1 MLTRQLDSK
10 VQLLQN
16 NTNGKMANVMS
27 AQLILTLWVF
37 YVCMCV
43 MFAGADSK
51 TDTVTPENY
60 EAGGGTTVDHGSAL
74 KKHSSK
80 PLHTT
85 DRMGQGKQ
93 GVSSSPSSS
102 FGNNSEVNRD
112 WRSGSSSGDSP
123 VRESSSKRNT
133 SSQGGAAARE
143 LESATSLVG
152 NLLLLLISVV
162 IAGSLF
168 VMLLC
173 FVHKWRE
180 NMSTSRYPRVVYSM
194 LRQSEDEPE
203 DVLGEILINIGL
215 AAPEDARPLTP
226 SSSETSE
233 SPQPSEHEVDI
244 NNLDGSKFTTIPLK
258 SDEVAKRLMAPEPDE
273 SDEVVMVVEASFYSL
288 LYWLFA
294 LVMLFPPDEM
304 VAAGLTIESLLGS
317 WLGSQ
322 MTHFIQYHVRRTALT
337 FMVHTLLL
345 PGYILMLIRTEP
357 WLMEWANTRIHPYT
371 TVVVVVSSLF
381 PLVVTTLMVAN
392 WWRDNW
398 QRHPLSRT
406 LALYT
411 QGNATSPNA
420 WITVASDVN
429 IEFRRV
435 DKFSTKANSV
445 CRVVAT
451 DSWLMKLTA
460 YKVHLIH
467 QRDAVLSLESSIDH
481 QLSQD
486 SSMGTQLLNI
496 RVTSIRDGIASF
508 SLRLSS
514 LEYTGLESKIANP
527 VVNARQIVVVQSLSD
542 RFHQAFLETVNL
554 NPQVTYLD
562 VCCSSRSKSSRILA
576 VFKSSL
582 SNMPFNILPF
592 GCLFDIPQLTLGD
605 TEHIFLF

>member
-1 MLTRQLDSK
+1 
-10 VQLLQN
+10 
-16 NTNGKMANVMS
+16 
-27 AQLILTLWVF
+27 
-37 YVCMCV
+37 
-43 MFAGADSK
+43 
-51 TDTVTPENY
+51 
-60 EAGGGTTVDHGSAL
+60 
-74 KKHSSK
+74 
-80 PLHTT
+80 
-85 DRMGQGKQ
+85 
-93 GVSSSPSSS
+93 
-102 FGNNSEVNRD
+102 
-112 WRSGSSSGDSP
+112 
-123 VRESSSKRNT
+123 
-133 SSQGGAAARE
+133 
-143 LESATSLVG
+143 
-152 NLLLLLISVV
+152 
-162 IAGSLF
+162 
-168 VMLLC
+168 
-173 FVHKWRE
+173 
-180 NMSTSRYPRVVYSM
+180 
-194 LRQSEDEPE
+194 
-203 DVLGEILINIGL
+203 
-215 AAPEDARPLTP
+215 
-226 SSSETSE
+226 
-233 SPQPSEHEVDI
+233 
-244 NNLDGSKFTTIPLK
+244 
-258 SDEVAKRLMAPEPDE
+258 
-273 SDEVVMVVEASFYSL
+273 MVVEASFYSL

-398 QRHPLSRT
+398 QRHPLSHT

-411 QGNATSPNA
+411 QGNAASPNA

-508 SLRLSS
+508 SVRLSS

-527 VVNARQIVVVQSLSD
+527 VVNARQIVVMQSLSD

-562 VCCSSRSKSSRILA
+562 EPPTCIGCMQMVANVKLQHLCGTANSGTGGACVACYCRPMWCVSCLSKWFAARQDQNHPESWLSSKAPCPTCRSTFCLLDVCLISP
-576 VFKSSL
+576 
-582 SNMPFNILPF
+582 N
-592 GCLFDIPQLTLGD
+592 
-605 TEHIFLF
+605 